1 MTTKQME
8 RLAKKA
14 EKEEKAQKAKIT
26 KVKRDDRL
34 IPINAQ
40 NKRNIQKNPTYQ
52 LMHIYLKGA
61 WPHNALYP
69 IMRYSLPHYNKG
81 GPVVINVIFRR
92 FNKAIRKERGYMLR
106 TLYVRRMKDSII

>member
-40 NKRNIQKNPTYQ
+40 NERDIQK
-52 LMHIYLKGA
+52 
-61 WPHNALYP
+61 
-69 IMRYSLPHYNKG
+69 
-81 GPVVINVIFRR
+81 
-92 FNKAIRKERGYMLR
+92 
-106 TLYVRRMKDSII
+106 

>member
-1 MTTKQME
+1 ME

-40 NKRNIQKNPTYQ
+40 NKRNIQK
-52 LMHIYLKGA
+52 
-61 WPHNALYP
+61 
-69 IMRYSLPHYNKG
+69 
-81 GPVVINVIFRR
+81 
-92 FNKAIRKERGYMLR
+92 
-106 TLYVRRMKDSII
+106 